1 MIHAEI
7 SIYPLGTD
15 STSIS
20 IYVARAIEA
29 IGDFKDVKYRLT
41 PMGTVL
47 ESDKIEKIFEAS
59 KMMTDAVHRM
69 GVKRVEVVLKIDSR
83 ADKNQSI
90 DSKVD
95 AVNKYLKS
103 EGP

>member
-7 SIYPLGTD
+7 SVYPIGTD

-20 IYVARAIEA
+20 IYIARAIEA
-29 IGDFKDVKYRLT
+29 ISDLDVRYQLT

-59 KMMTDAVHRM
+59 RIIIDTVHRM
-69 GVKRVEVVLKIDSR
+69 GIKRVEVVLKIDSR
-83 ADKNQSI
+83 SDKNQTI
-90 DSKVD
+90 ESKMD
-95 AVNKYLKS
+95 AVNKHLSK
-103 EGP
+103 GP

>member
-7 SIYPLGTD
+7 SVYPIGTD
-15 STSIS
+15 STSMS

-29 IGDFKDVKYRLT
+29 ISDFEGINYQIT

-59 KMMTDAVHRM
+59 KIITETVHRM

-83 ADKNQSI
+83 SDKVQTI
-90 DSKVD
+90 QSKVD
-95 AVNKYLKS
+95 SVTKHLSK
-103 EGP
+103 GP

>member
-7 SIYPLGTD
+7 SIYPIGTD

-20 IYVARAIEA
+20 IYIARAIEA
-29 IGDFKDVKYRLT
+29 IGDFKEIRYQLT

-59 KMMTDAVHRM
+59 KIIMDTVHRM
-69 GVKRVEVVLKIDSR
+69 GVKRVEVILKIDSR
-83 ADKNQSI
+83 TDKNQAI
-90 DSKVD
+90 ESKVN
-95 AVNKYLKS
+95 AVTKHLESK
-103 EGP
+103 GP

>member
-7 SIYPLGTD
+7 SVYPIGTD
-15 STSIS
+15 STSMS

-29 IGDFKDVKYRLT
+29 VRDFDGVRYQLT

-59 KMMTDAVHRM
+59 KIIMETVHRM
-69 GVKRVEVVLKIDSR
+69 GVKRVEVILKIDSR
-83 ADKNQSI
+83 SDKTQTI
-90 DSKVD
+90 QSKVES
-95 AVNKYLKS
+95 VTKHLS

>member
-15 STSIS
+15 STSVS
-20 IYVARAIEA
+20 IYIARAIEA
-29 IGDFKDVKYRLT
+29 INDFKDVKYKLT

-47 ESDKIEKIFEAS
+47 ESDRLEKIFEAS
-59 KMMTDAVHRM
+59 KIMTDTVHRM
-69 GVKRVEVVLKIDSR
+69 GVKRIEVILKIDSR
-83 ADKNQSI
+83 IDKNQTI

-95 AVNKYLKS
+95 SVNKYLKS